1 MVLAIQVGNADSVIG
16 GFSQGKRRFTSR
28 IGTDLSK
35 TADEYTVL
43 LQNLLMLN
51 GCAFE
56 PLDGAVIAS
65 VVPPLAPVWRE
76 AAARIVNG
84 PVFVVSPGIKTGL
97 NIKIDDP
104 AILGADLV
112 STAVG
117 ALEKGALP
125 CIIADLGAVTKL
137 SVLDQNGSFLGVS
150 ILAGVSISLEALSR
164 SSALLPSVE
173 FSQIDHVIGTNSVD
187 SMLSGALYGTA
198 SMLEGMVSRI
208 ESELGL
214 SANVILTGR
223 MAGAIA
229 PYCRLS
235 VTIDEYLSLDGL
247 YSIYHR
253 NAKAASAG
261 KGKKTHT
268 V

>member
-1 MVLAIQVGNADSVIG
+1 MLLTIQVGNADSVVG
-16 GFSQGKRRFTSR
+16 GFLGESLCFTSR

-51 GCAFE
+51 GYQTE
-56 PLDGAVIAS
+56 PLDGAIIAS
-65 VVPPLAPVWRE
+65 VVPPLASVWYE
-76 AAARIVNG
+76 AASQLVHG
-84 PVFVVSPGIKTGL
+84 HVMVVSPGIKTGL

-112 STAVG
+112 SSAVG
-117 ALEKGALP
+117 ALHVCSLP

-137 SVLDQNGSFLGVS
+137 SVLDKNGSFLGVS
-150 ILAGVSISLEALSR
+150 ILAGVSISLDALSR

-208 ESELGL
+208 EAELGQPASVL
-214 SANVILTGR
+214 LTGR
-223 MAGAIA
+223 MAKAIA
-229 PYCRLS
+229 PYCRLD
-235 VTIDEYLSLDGL
+235 VTINEHLPLYGL
-247 YSIYHR
+247 CSIYRR
-253 NAKAASAG
+253 NEKRLRDDN
-261 KGKKTHT
+261 K
-268 V
+268 

>member
-1 MVLAIQVGNADSVIG
+1 MVLTIQVGNADSVIG
-16 GFSQGKRRFTSR
+16 GFVQDKRRFTSR

-43 LQNLLMLN
+43 LNNLLMLN
-51 GCAFE
+51 GCSFE
-56 PLDGAVIAS
+56 PLDGAIIAS
-65 VVPPLAPVWRE
+65 VVPPLASVWKE

-84 PVFVVSPGIKTGL
+84 PVLVVSPGIKTGL

-112 STAVG
+112 SAAVG
-117 ALEKGALP
+117 ALKKGSMP

-137 SVLDQNGSFLGVS
+137 SVLDQNGIFRGVS
-150 ILAGVSISLEALSR
+150 ILAGVSIALDALSR

-173 FSQIDHVIGTNSVD
+173 FAQIDHVIGTNSVD

-208 ESELGL
+208 ETELGQP
-214 SANVILTGR
+214 AHVILTGR
-223 MAGAIA
+223 MANAIA
-229 PYCRLS
+229 PCCRLS
-235 VTIDEYLSLDGL
+235 VMIDEYLSLHGL
-247 YSIYHR
+247 YAIYKR
-253 NAKAASAG
+253 NTKRMNAAPVI
-261 KGKKTHT
+261 KETE
-268 V
+268 